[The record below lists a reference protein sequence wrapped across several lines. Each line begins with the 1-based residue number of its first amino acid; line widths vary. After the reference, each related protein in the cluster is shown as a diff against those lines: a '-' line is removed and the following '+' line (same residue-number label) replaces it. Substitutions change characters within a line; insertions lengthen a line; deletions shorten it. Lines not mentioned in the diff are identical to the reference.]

1 MTTPRPTLLG
11 ATCLALILASSPSW
25 ADKKNNEHG
34 QNGKPNQQ
42 MNTQHSQQGTKQA
55 HGKSSQEHNNY
66 SDDDFQRRYQ
76 DDEDD
81 IRNIFERNS
90 GHYGQVEALPPGIR
104 KNLARGKPL
113 PPGIAKQLDPRFAS
127 QLPRYDGYEWRQVG
141 TDAALVNVTTG
152 VVREVLNDV
161 LR

>member
-1 MTTPRPTLLG
+1 MTILRPTLLG
-11 ATCLALILASSPSW
+11 ATCLAVLLASTPTW
-25 ADKKNNEHG
+25 AEKKNNDHG
-34 QNGKPNQQ
+34 QNGKANNQTSTEHVQ
-42 MNTQHSQQGTKQA
+42 KGSKDSHTQPSK
-55 HGKSSQEHNNY
+55 EHDNY

-81 IRNIFERNS
+81 IRHIFERNS
-90 GHYGQVEALPPGIR
+90 GHYGPAEALPPGIR

-113 PPGIAKQLDPRFAS
+113 PPGIAKNLDPRFAS

-141 TDAALVNVTTG
+141 TDAALVNITTG
-152 VVREVLNDV
+152 VVREVLSDV